1 MSEPAKKKK
10 LSSRTRSR
18 RLAMQAVYQWLING
32 DVPVKQIE
40 QQFTDD
46 QEMLSANAEFF
57 SELLNGV
64 ASHYEQL
71 SNLLA
76 PHVSR
81 PLLEIDPVER
91 AILLIGAYE
100 LQSVLSVPYRVV
112 INEAVELTKRYGAEA
127 AHKFVN
133 GVLDK
138 LASEIRT
145 GEIAGA

>member
-1 MSEPAKKKK
+1 MSEPAKNRK

-18 RLAMQAVYQWLING
+18 RLAMQAVYQWLINE
-32 DVPVKQIE
+32 DVPVAEIEKQFAE
-40 QQFTDD
+40 D
-46 QEMLSANAEFF
+46 QEMRSANTEFF
-57 SELLNGV
+57 SQLLNGTI
-64 ASHYEQL
+64 SQYEEL
-71 SNLLA
+71 SALLA

-81 PLLEIDPVER
+81 PLPEIDPVER

-100 LQSVLSVPYRVV
+100 LQSVLSVPYKVV

-138 LASEIRT
+138 LA
-145 GEIAGA
+145 GELRSGETAR